1 MSGQPEAAEGREIL
15 QVGIVCTEALHVWRR
30 HEATTVP
37 GPGKARGG
45 EAGEERG
52 TRPHRALGAMVRR

>member
-1 MSGQPEAAEGREIL
+1 M
-15 QVGIVCTEALHVWRR
+15 QVGIACTEALPVWRR

-52 TRPHRALGAMVRR
+52 ARPHRALGDVVRI